1 MEIEKAPQFAWLLP
15 LTSGPDIIASP
26 FSFPRN

>member
-15 LTSGPDIIASP
+15 LTSRLDIFAEPILLLA
-26 FSFPRN
+26 